1 MLNAV
6 RFMAAV
12 VVLGV
17 MVPAVSPMLVCSAA
31 AQGSAGYEAPPVML
45 ATEALPPDLVVGP
58 DYRVE
63 DFVYNDGAINKYQ
76 VTSTFGRASVQST
89 ALLRLRIGELR
100 GLRRLEQLAATDLY
114 VRARQAAQTGAL
126 RDQKRLIVGEPA
138 AGEGPSSGVGTFFG
152 TSASVSGADIA
163 GDVTETAARFD
174 RFKRAFAYAAGFNPY
189 SRFDAVQQNLREFA
203 WNCFAGGVSVE
214 DAFAAIADAP
224 IQPVRV
230 TAFEDAVNR
239 RVRDESPAQL
249 RERNLAMLV
258 AMGVDESV
266 ARLLQS
272 QSRYTPIA
280 KTIIT
285 EALERMHGVRDRQ
298 VFVERG
304 ALIED
309 TAMAQL
315 LQGWAELLAGY
326 HTNIE
331 PARAMLRLGQSP
343 FLLTAD
349 GKVVGVFAMDLLV
362 WTPQTARAVD
372 GVTAA
377 VSRLPDVRGRE
388 LWFAGSVTPL
398 TRRNLEQRG
407 WKVQEQAAA
416 KLALR

>member
-1 MLNAV
+1 
-6 RFMAAV
+6 
-12 VVLGV
+12 
-17 MVPAVSPMLVCSAA
+17 MLV
-31 AQGSAGYEAPPVML
+31 G
-45 ATEALPPDLVVGP
+45 
-58 DYRVE
+58 
-63 DFVYNDGAINKYQ
+63 
-76 VTSTFGRASVQST
+76 
-89 ALLRLRIGELR
+89 
-100 GLRRLEQLAATDLY
+100 
-114 VRARQAAQTGAL
+114 
-126 RDQKRLIVGEPA
+126 
-138 AGEGPSSGVGTFFG
+138 
-152 TSASVSGADIA
+152 
-163 GDVTETAARFD
+163 
-174 RFKRAFAYAAGFNPY
+174 
-189 SRFDAVQQNLREFA
+189 
-203 WNCFAGGVSVE
+203 
-214 DAFAAIADAP
+214 
-224 IQPVRV
+224 
-230 TAFEDAVNR
+230 
-239 RVRDESPAQL
+239 
-249 RERNLAMLV
+249 
-258 AMGVDESV
+258 MGVNESV

-285 EALERMHGVRDRQ
+285 EALERMRGVRDRQ

-315 LQGWAELLAGY
+315 LQGWAALLAGY

-362 WTPQTARAVD
+362 WTPQAARAVD
-372 GVTAA
+372 RITAA

-388 LWFAGSVTPL
+388 LWFAESVTPL